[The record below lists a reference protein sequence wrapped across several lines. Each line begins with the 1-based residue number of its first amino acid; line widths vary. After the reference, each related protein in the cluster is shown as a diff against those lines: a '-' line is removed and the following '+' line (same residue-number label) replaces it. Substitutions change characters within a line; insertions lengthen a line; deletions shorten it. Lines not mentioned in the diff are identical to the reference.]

1 MERAAGPRAPQPPGA
16 GRLSPTVAYHPSVTR
31 RWLSLVAG
39 AGVSVLLAA
48 CGGGDDEG
56 SAAPTTASPA
66 TSVARAPA
74 TTATTRATIEGV
86 QTYDVVQGHAAGPVS
101 YPQVP
106 PVGGLH
112 NPVWQ
117 QCGFY
122 DQPIENEKGVHSLEH
137 GAIWITYRPDLPQA
151 EIDGLATLARSRNY
165 VLVSRWDSGLPA
177 PVVVTGWGRQLQL
190 QSTTDPRMQEFIR
203 QYAGQ
208 GPELNAAC

>member
-1 MERAAGPRAPQPPGA
+1 MI
-16 GRLSPTVAYHPSVTR
+16 
-31 RWLSLVAG
+31 AG
-39 AGVSVLLAA
+39 ACVSVLLAA

-56 SAAPTTASPA
+56 SAATTS
-66 TSVARAPA
+66 TSTTVGRAPA
-74 TTATTRATIEGV
+74 TTATTRPAIEGLR
-86 QTYDVVQGHAAGPVS
+86 TFEVVQGHSAGPVS

-106 PVGGLH
+106 PAGGIH

-117 QCGFY
+117 QCEFY

-137 GAIWITYRPDLPQA
+137 GAIWITFRPDLPQA

-190 QSTTDPRMQEFIR
+190 QSTSDPRMAEFIR
-203 QYAGQ
+203 LYAGQ

>member
-1 MERAAGPRAPQPPGA
+1 M
-16 GRLSPTVAYHPSVTR
+16 TR
-31 RWLSLVAG
+31 RWWTLVAG
-39 AGVSVLLAA
+39 ACVSVLLAA
-48 CGGGDDEG
+48 CGGGGDEP
-56 SAAPTTASPA
+56 SASNQTSPSTTAVRS
-66 TSVARAPA
+66 TA
-74 TTATTRATIEGV
+74 TTATTRPAIEGIR
-86 QTYDVVQGHAAGPVS
+86 TYEVVQGHSAGPVT

-106 PVGGLH
+106 PAGGIH

-165 VLVSRWDSGLPA
+165 ILVSRWDSGLPA
-177 PVVVTGWGRQLQL
+177 PVVVTGWGRQLPL
-190 QSTTDPRMQEFIR
+190 QSTSDPRMAEFIR
-203 QYAGQ
+203 LYAGQ

>member
-1 MERAAGPRAPQPPGA
+1 MI
-16 GRLSPTVAYHPSVTR
+16 R
-31 RWLSLVAG
+31 RWLPLAAG
-39 AGVSVLLAA
+39 AFLSVLLVG
-48 CGGGDDEG
+48 CSSGDD
-56 SAAPTTASPA
+56 APTA
-66 TSVARAPA
+66 TDQSGSSTTVARA
-74 TTATTRATIEGV
+74 TATTTRPIEGV
-86 QTYDVVQGHAAGPVS
+86 QTFEVVQGHSAGPVS

-106 PVGGLH
+106 PAGGLH

-151 EIDGLATLARSRNY
+151 QIDGLATLARGRNY
-165 VLVSRWDSGLPA
+165 ILVSRWDSGLPA

-190 QSTTDPRMQEFIR
+190 QSTADPRMAEFIR
-203 QYAGQ
+203 LYAGQ